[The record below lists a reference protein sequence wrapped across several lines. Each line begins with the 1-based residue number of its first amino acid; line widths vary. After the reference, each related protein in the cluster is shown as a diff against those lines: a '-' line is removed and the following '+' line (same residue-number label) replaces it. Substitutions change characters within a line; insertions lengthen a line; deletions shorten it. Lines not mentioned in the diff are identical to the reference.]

1 MKPKNTK
8 IEFVLLKLGSN
19 WNKKAFFLFWSETES
34 GRRCFGLGR
43 DVRPTFSAKKQKG
56 GKKGAGGGGIGASFE
71 SRSWTKEGTEIFFRD
86 VKKIDSKKTFFF
98 FGRNEISKI
107 AEKESSQVEQNGSNL
122 EICKNRQ
129 KLLLEPKCFSL
140 KGQPVNLFQ

>member
-1 MKPKNTK
+1 MKTK
-8 IEFVLLKLGSN
+8 
-19 WNKKAFFLFWSETES
+19 NKKSSSCFSSWAATETRKLFFCFDPKPNRADDVSVSVVTSDRLS
-34 GRRCFGLGR
+34 RRK
-43 DVRPTFSAKKQKG
+43 SKKA
-56 GKKGAGGGGIGASFE
+56 GKRGPGGIGASFE

-98 FGRNEISKI
+98 FGRDEISKI

>member
-1 MKPKNTK
+1 MKTKNTK
-8 IEFVLLKLGSN
+8 SSSCFSSWAATETKKLFSVLIRNRIGPTMFRSRSWRQTDFLGE
-19 WNKKAFFLFWSETES
+19 KAK
-34 GRRCFGLGR
+34 RRE
-43 DVRPTFSAKKQKG
+43 KG
-56 GKKGAGGGGIGASFE
+56 GRGGIGASFE

-98 FGRNEISKI
+98 FGRDEISKI